1 LTAADEP
8 LAFGDFL
15 FHPAART
22 LLLNGTPVALGG
34 PARSLLAALL
44 AEPGHVVGAA
54 ALMDS
59 AWPGGARGEANLRV
73 QMTALRKALATVPE
87 GQGAILNI
95 PGRGYQF
102 TLPVRRLSAPPVLAG
117 LPDEESGRPPPLLT
131 RLIGRERELA
141 LLAERLEDRRLVT
154 LAGIGG
160 IGKTSL
166 ALAAAGAWATR
177 HGRRLRFLDLTALS
191 DPALL
196 PAAVGGALGL
206 GTPGLDPIEEIGSAL
221 RGETMLILDSAEHL
235 AEATAR
241 LAERLLKR
249 SPALRLL
256 VTSREPLGA
265 AGEWLHRLAPLEVPP
280 ETEPRDAAEV
290 MAYPAAQLFVER
302 ASARLGGFSPK
313 DADAAGLALLCRKL
327 DGLPLAIT
335 LAASRIDMFGI
346 AGLAAGMADLL
357 ASPAPSR
364 RSTPG
369 RHRTMRATL
378 DWSHEALSPAD
389 QCLLRRLSVFR
400 GPFSI
405 ASALTVM
412 GEDLSFDAGRALLRL
427 ETKSLLHRLEGGEG
441 DEGPL
446 RRLLATTRA
455 YAAEK
460 LEASGEAPALL
471 RLHAL
476 HVLERVG
483 AAEATRPSMSPAAWR
498 MAHAGLADD
507 LRAAVDWAFAPEGEV
522 EIGLSLLAGSGP
534 LWLGLNLA
542 AEYRHR
548 LELALSRLAA
558 SGQGET
564 LAALRLHVA
573 AGMTILRNT
582 GEVALVAEPLRRAIE
597 IADRIGEGG
606 AAIRAVGG
614 LWMACIMAGDVGAA
628 ARLSAEM
635 DARIPP
641 GTPPDSDLRQAHHR
655 VAGLTLHYAGDQR
668 KARRHTDF
676 AMRHLRARLDTS
688 PYGLMI
694 DQAAAVH
701 VLDARLLWLD
711 GRFDRARAA
720 AEAALTAA
728 EAAEDAL
735 SLCYALT
742 QAGIPI
748 AVWTGDPATPALVE
762 RLAATARRHRMPY
775 WHGWSRCFASL
786 FVRPGEV
793 PGLPRELELTPYHLE
808 VVATMNPALA
818 DSATIARAEAGQAAW
833 CAPELL
839 RAKAENLLRRAGG
852 EPGAA
857 RAAERVLREALAL
870 AERQG
875 LRAWT
880 LRSATSLARLWRGQG
895 EHGRAEE
902 LLAPVLAGFN
912 EGGDMPDLVAARRVL
927 ETA

>member
-1 LTAADEP
+1 MTAADEP

-44 AEPGHVVGAA
+44 AQPGHVVGAA
-54 ALMDS
+54 ALMES

-73 QMTALRKALATVPE
+73 QMTALRKALAAVPE

-141 LLAERLEDRRLVT
+141 LLADRLEDRRLVT
-154 LAGIGG
+154 LSGIGG

-166 ALAAAGAWATR
+166 ALAAAGDWAAR
-177 HGRRLRFLDLTALS
+177 DGRRLRFLDLTAIG

-196 PAAVGGALGL
+196 PAAAGGALGL
-206 GTPGLDPIEEIGSAL
+206 GMPGLDPVEEIGSAL

-235 AEATAR
+235 AEAAAR
-241 LAERLLKR
+241 LSERLLRR

-265 AGEWLHRLAPLEVPP
+265 EGEWLHRLAPLAVPP
-280 ETEPRDAAEV
+280 EAEPRDMAEV
-290 MAYPAAQLFVER
+290 MAYPAAELFVER
-302 ASARLGGFSPK
+302 ASARLGGFRPK
-313 DADAAGLALLCRKL
+313 DADAAGLAMLCRKL
-327 DGLPLAIT
+327 DGLPLAIA

-357 ASPAPSR
+357 SAPGPSR

-378 DWSHEALSPAD
+378 DWSHDALSPAD

-400 GPFSI
+400 GPFSA
-405 ASALTVM
+405 ASVLTVM
-412 GEDLSFDAGRALLRL
+412 GEDPSFDAGRALARL
-427 ETKSLLHRLEGGEG
+427 ETKSLLHRVEGGE
-441 DEGPL
+441 DEGGPL
-446 RRLLATTRA
+446 RRLLAPTRA
-455 YAAEK
+455 YAAER
-460 LEASGEAPALL
+460 LDASGEAPALY
-471 RLHAL
+471 RRHAL
-476 HVLERVG
+476 HVLERVR
-483 AAEATRPSMSPAAWR
+483 AAEAVRSATAPAAWR
-498 MAHAGLADD
+498 AAHAGMADD
-507 LRAAVDWAFAPEGEV
+507 LRAAVDWAFGPEGDV
-522 EIGLSLLAGSGP
+522 EIGLRLLAASGA
-534 LWLGLNLA
+534 LWMGLNLA

-548 LELALSRLAA
+548 LELALAHLTA
-558 SGQGET
+558 SGQAET
-564 LAALRLHVA
+564 LAAMRLHVA
-573 AGMTILRNT
+573 AGMTILQNT
-582 GEVALVAEPLRRAIE
+582 GEAALVAEPLRRAIE
-597 IADRIGEGG
+597 IADRIGEAD

-614 LWMACIMAGDVGAA
+614 LWMACIMAGDTAGA
-628 ARLSAEM
+628 ARLSAELET
-635 DARIPP
+635 RIPA
-641 GTPPDSDLRQAHHR
+641 GTPPDSLLRLAHHR
-655 VAGLTLHYAGDQR
+655 MAALTRHQAGEQRAAWRHAELAGR
-668 KARRHTDF
+668 YGRE
-676 AMRHLRARLDTS
+676 RLDTS

-694 DQAAAVH
+694 DQGVAVQ
-701 VLDARLLWLD
+701 VLHARLHWLD
-711 GRFDRARAA
+711 GRFEGARAA
-720 AEAALTAA
+720 AAAALALAA
-728 EAAEDAL
+728 EAEDAL

-742 QAGIPI
+742 QAGVPV
-748 AVWTGDPATPALVE
+748 AAWTGDPAAPALVE
-762 RLAATARRHRMPY
+762 RLAATALRHRMPY
-775 WHGWSRCFASL
+775 WHGWSRLFAGA
-786 FVRPGEV
+786 FVRPGEA
-793 PGLPRELELTPYHLE
+793 PLLPRELELTPYHLE
-808 VVATMNPALA
+808 VAATMNPILA
-818 DSATIARAEAGQAAW
+818 DSATVARAEAGQAAW

-870 AERQG
+870 AERRE

-895 EHGRAEE
+895 EHRRAEE
-902 LLAPVLAGFN
+902 LLAPILATFD
-912 EGGDMPDLVAARRVL
+912 EGRDMPDVVAARRVL
-927 ETA
+927 EAT

>member
-22 LLLNGTPVALGG
+22 LLLKGTPVPLGG
-34 PARSLLAALL
+34 PARILLAALL

-54 ALMDS
+54 ALMEC

-73 QMTALRKALATVPE
+73 QMTALRKALAVVPE

-102 TLPVRRLSAPPVLAG
+102 TLPVRRLSTPPLLTG
-117 LPDEESGRPPPLLT
+117 QPDEESGRPPPLLT

-141 LLAERLEDRRLVT
+141 LLADRLEDRRLVT

-166 ALAAAGAWATR
+166 ALAAAGAWAAR
-177 HGRRLRFLDLTALS
+177 NGRRLRFLDLTAIG

-206 GTPGLDPIEEIGSAL
+206 GMPGLDPVEEIGSAL

-235 AEATAR
+235 AEAVAR

-256 VTSREPLGA
+256 VTSREPLDA
-265 AGEWLHRLAPLEVPP
+265 QGEWLHRLAPLEVPP

-302 ASARLGGFSPK
+302 AAARLGGFSPK

-327 DGLPLAIT
+327 DGLPLAIA
-335 LAASRIDMFGI
+335 LAASRIDMFGL
-346 AGLAAGMADLL
+346 AGLAAGMTDLL
-357 ASPAPSR
+357 SAPGPSR

-378 DWSHEALSPAD
+378 DWSHDALSAAD
-389 QCLLRRLSVFR
+389 QRLLRRLSVFR
-400 GPFSI
+400 GPFSA

-412 GEDLSFDAGRALLRL
+412 GEDAAFDTGRALARL
-427 ETKSLLHRLEGGEG
+427 ETKSLLHRVGGGE
-441 DEGPL
+441 DEGGPL
-446 RRLLATTRA
+446 RRLLAPTRA

-460 LEASGEAPALL
+460 LEASGEAPALY
-471 RLHAL
+471 RRHAL
-476 HVLERVG
+476 HMLERIG
-483 AAEATRPSMSPAAWR
+483 AAEAARAAVAPAAWR
-498 MAHAGLADD
+498 AAHAWMADD
-507 LRAAVDWAFAPEGEV
+507 LRAAVDWAFGPEGDV
-522 EIGLSLLAGSGP
+522 EIGLRLLAASGA
-534 LWLGLNLA
+534 LWMGLNLA

-548 LELALSRLAA
+548 LELALARLAA
-558 SGQGET
+558 SGQAET

-573 AGMTILRNT
+573 AGMTILQNT
-582 GEVALVAEPLRRAIE
+582 GEAALVAEPLRRAIE
-597 IADRIGEGG
+597 IADRIGESG

-614 LWMACIMAGDVGAA
+614 LWMACIMSGDTASA
-628 ARLSAEM
+628 ARLSAELE
-635 DARIPP
+635 ARIPP
-641 GTPPDSDLRQAHHR
+641 GAPPDSLLRLAHHR
-655 VAGLTLHYAGDQR
+655 MAALTLLQAGEQ
-668 KARRHTDF
+668 KAAWRH
-676 AMRHLRARLDTS
+676 AELAGRHGRGRLDTS
-688 PYGLMI
+688 AYGLII
-694 DQAAAVH
+694 DQGVAVQ
-701 VLDARLLWLD
+701 VLHARLLWQD
-711 GRFDRARAA
+711 GRFERARAA
-720 AEAALTAA
+720 AAAALA
-728 EAAEDAL
+728 AAEDAL

-742 QAGIPI
+742 QAGVPV
-748 AVWTGDPATPALVE
+748 AVWTGDPAAPDLVE
-762 RLAATARRHRMPY
+762 RLAATALRHRMPY
-775 WHGWSRCFASL
+775 WHGWSRLFAGA
-786 FVRPGEV
+786 FVPPGEA
-793 PGLPRELELTPYHLE
+793 PALPRELELTPYHLE
-808 VVATMNPALA
+808 VAATMNPILA
-818 DSATIARAEAGQAAW
+818 DGATVARAEAGQAAW

-870 AERQG
+870 AERRE

-895 EHGRAEE
+895 EHRRAEE
-902 LLAPVLAGFN
+902 LLAPILATFD
-912 EGGDMPDLVAARRVL
+912 EGRDMPDLVAARRVL
-927 ETA
+927 AAT

>member
-1 LTAADEP
+1 MTTADEP

-22 LLLNGTPVALGG
+22 LLLNGTPVTLGG

-44 AEPGHVVGAA
+44 AQPGEVVGAA
-54 ALMDS
+54 ALMES

-73 QMTALRKALATVPE
+73 QMTALRKALAAVPE

-102 TLPVRRLSAPPVLAG
+102 TLPVRRLSAPPLVAG

-141 LLAERLEDRRLVT
+141 LLAERLEDRRLIT

-166 ALAAAGAWATR
+166 ALAAAGDWAAR

-196 PAAVGGALGL
+196 PAAAGGALGL
-206 GTPGLDPIEEIGSAL
+206 GTPGLDPVEEIGATL

-235 AEATAR
+235 AEAAAR

-313 DADAAGLALLCRKL
+313 DSDAAGLALLCRKL
-327 DGLPLAIT
+327 DGLPLAIA

-346 AGLAAGMADLL
+346 AGLAAGMADQL
-357 ASPAPSR
+357 AAPGSSR

-378 DWSHEALSPAD
+378 DWSHDALSPAD
-389 QCLLRRLSVFR
+389 QRLLRRLSVFR
-400 GPFSI
+400 GPFSVT
-405 ASALTVM
+405 SAVTVT
-412 GEDLSFDAGRALLRL
+412 GEDVSIDAGRALVRL
-427 ETKSLLHRLEGGEG
+427 ETKSLLHRVEGEG
-441 DEGPL
+441 DGGPL

-460 LEASGEAPALL
+460 LEASGEAPALH

-483 AAEATRPSMSPAAWR
+483 AAEAMRPGMSPSAWR
-498 MAHAGLADD
+498 TAHAGLADD
-507 LRAAVDWAFAPEGEV
+507 LRAAVDWAFGPEGEV

-548 LELALSRLAA
+548 LELALSRLTA

-614 LWMACIMAGDVGAA
+614 LWMACIMAGDTAGAV
-628 ARLSAEM
+628 RLSAEM

-655 VAGLTLHYAGDQR
+655 VAALTLHYAGDQR
-668 KARRHTDF
+668 EARRHADL
-676 AMRHLRARLDTS
+676 AMHHLRARLDTS

-711 GRFDRARAA
+711 GRFDAARAA
-720 AEAALTAA
+720 AGAALAAA

-742 QAGIPI
+742 QAGVPI
-748 AVWTGDPATPALVE
+748 AVWTGDPAAPERVE
-762 RLAATARRHRMPY
+762 QLAATALRHRMPY
-775 WHGWSRCFASL
+775 WHGWARLFGSL
-786 FVRPGEV
+786 SVRPGEV
-793 PGLPRELELTPYHLE
+793 PSLPRELELTPYHLE

-870 AERQG
+870 AERG
-875 LRAWT
+875 ALRAWA

-895 EHGRAEE
+895 EHGRAED
-902 LLAPVLAGFN
+902 LLTPLLTTFD
-912 EGGDMPDLVAARRVL
+912 EGRDMPDLMAARKAL
-927 ETA
+927 EAA